1 MKIDTTLK
9 KVCKLTQ
16 ANLSQKMQIFE
27 LGSIFVYQSLLRG
40 SFFAPI
46 SKHKHVI
53 RLDYSI
59 YSDTTIHFG

>member
-9 KVCKLTQ
+9 NVQIDAGKFKP
-16 ANLSQKMQIFE
+16 KMQILE
-27 LGSIFVYQSLLRG
+27 SGSIFVYQSLLRG

>member
-9 KVCKLTQ
+9 NVQIDAGKFLCQKL
-16 ANLSQKMQIFE
+16 QIFE
-27 LGSIFVYQSLLRG
+27 LGSIFLYQSLLRG